1 MFAAGWRRGA
11 RYRGAAIGGLVAN
24 ATFGFLKASILVAAV
39 DAGGGR
45 MGAYDTASI
54 TAYTWLSQALLGSV
68 NLTGQSDLA
77 DRMKDGSV
85 AIDLLRPVDLQTAS
99 TAQEV
104 GRALFALLPR
114 GVPLVALGVVV
125 GGMRLPLDALSSG
138 LGAVSIVAGTIL
150 SYLTV
155 YLVAVVGFWS
165 VETRGLQLA
174 YMIISG
180 FLAGLFVPVLLFP
193 GWLFAL
199 AQATPFPSMLQ
210 TPIDVVSGRI
220 TNWDAVQAVAVQFAW
235 IAAVLVV
242 GQLMTRAGRRRLEV
256 QGG

>member
-138 LGAVSIVAGTIL
+138 LG
-150 SYLTV
+150 
-155 YLVAVVGFWS
+155 
-165 VETRGLQLA
+165 R
-174 YMIISG
+174 
-180 FLAGLFVPVLLFP
+180 
-193 GWLFAL
+193 
-199 AQATPFPSMLQ
+199 
-210 TPIDVVSGRI
+210 
-220 TNWDAVQAVAVQFAW
+220 
-235 IAAVLVV
+235 
-242 GQLMTRAGRRRLEV
+242 
-256 QGG
+256 